1 MPSVRA
7 KSCRV
12 NVQVE
17 PASLTP
23 AAPQVRDEHWLRDAR
38 RARLLSW
45 LSLGWMT
52 VEGGVGMAAGL
63 VAGSIGLVAF
73 GLSSVVEGLASVIV
87 IWRFT
92 GSRTLSESSERK
104 AQRAVAISFFLLAP
118 YVSIEAVH
126 KLLAG
131 DRAETSVVGIAL
143 TTSSL
148 VLMPLLGRAKLRLGA
163 RLGSGATAGE
173 GTQNLLCAALAGAV
187 LIGLL
192 GQTLVGAWWLDPLAA
207 LFIAAVAVKEGRES
221 WHGDGCADCA
231 PIGFGAVAERC
242 EDDCC
247 A

>member
-1 MPSVRA
+1 VTTELELPTLA
-7 KSCRV
+7 EA
-12 NVQVE
+12 Q
-17 PASLTP
+17 PARPLL
-23 AAPQVRDEHWLRDAR
+23 RDERWLRDAR

-45 LSLGWMT
+45 LSLAWMT
-52 VEGGVGMAAGL
+52 VEGGVGVAAGL
-63 VAGSIGLVAF
+63 AAGSIGLVGF
-73 GLSSVVEGLASVIV
+73 GLSSAVEGLASVIV

-92 GSRTLSESSERK
+92 GSRTRSESSERT
-104 AQRAVAISFFLLAP
+104 AQKAVAISFWLLAP
-118 YVSIEAVH
+118 YVAIEAIH

-131 DRAETSVVGIAL
+131 ARPETSVVGIAL

-148 VLMPLLGRAKLRLGA
+148 VLMPVLGRAKLRLGE

-207 LFIAAVAVKEGRES
+207 LFIAAVAVKEGREA
-221 WHGDGCADCA
+221 WQGGACGDCA
-231 PIGFGAVAERC
+231 PIGFGADVEEC
-242 EDDCC
+242 GDDCC

>member
-1 MPSVRA
+1 
-7 KSCRV
+7 V
-12 NVQVE
+12 NIQTE
-17 PASLTP
+17 LPRLTP
-23 AAPQVRDEHWLRDAR
+23 ARRSVREEHWLRDAR

-45 LSLGWMT
+45 LSLAWMT
-52 VEGGVGMAAGL
+52 VEGGVGIAAGI
-63 VAGSIGLVAF
+63 VAGSIGLVGF
-73 GLSSVVEGLASVIV
+73 GLSSAVEGLASVIV

-92 GSRTLSESSERK
+92 GSRTLSESSERN

-118 YVSIEAVH
+118 YVAIEAVH

-131 DRAETSVVGIAL
+131 DRPGTSVVGIAL

-148 VLMPLLGRAKLRLGA
+148 VLMPLLGRAKLRLGE

-207 LFIAAVAVKEGRES
+207 LFIAGVAVKEGRES
-221 WHGDGCADCA
+221 WHGDA
-231 PIGFGAVAERC
+231 
-242 EDDCC
+242 CC